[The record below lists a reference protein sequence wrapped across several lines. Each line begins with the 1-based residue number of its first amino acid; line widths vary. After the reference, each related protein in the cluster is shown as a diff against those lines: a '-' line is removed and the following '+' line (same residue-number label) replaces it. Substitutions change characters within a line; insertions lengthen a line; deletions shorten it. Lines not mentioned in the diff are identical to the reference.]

1 MQETV
6 QFVLRNGYAILF
18 AAVLAEQLGL
28 PLPSS
33 PVLLAMGA
41 LAGIGRFSLSL
52 TLVLAVMASLVAD
65 TVWYWL
71 GRRRGYKILNLL
83 CRISLEPDSCV
94 RRTSGVFTRYG
105 PEALLF
111 AKFIPGLS
119 TVAPPMAGLIR
130 MPMWRFLLNDGGG
143 ALAWAGAF
151 AGLGFV
157 FRTQLERVAQ
167 RAMGTGVG
175 IMFLVITVVGGWVGW
190 KFFQRKRFMRKLRIA
205 RITPDELHLK
215 LAAGEQMLIVDLRDA
230 RELASD
236 NAARLPGA
244 IHVPLDQLE
253 SRHEEI
259 PRDRDIVLYCS

>member
-6 QFVLRNGYAILF
+6 QFVLRHGYAILF

-28 PLPSS
+28 PFPSS

-41 LAGIGRFSLSL
+41 LAGIGHFSLL
-52 TLVLAVMASLVAD
+52 VTLMLAVIASLAAD

-83 CRISLEPDSCV
+83 CKISLEPDSCV
-94 RRTSGVFTRYG
+94 RRTSDVFTRYG

-111 AKFIPGLS
+111 AKFVPGLS

-151 AGLGFV
+151 TGLGFV
-157 FRTQLERVAQ
+157 FRAQLERVAEK
-167 RAMGTGVG
+167 AMSTGVE
-175 IMFLVITVVGGWVGW
+175 IMVLVLAVVGGWVGW
-190 KFFQRKRFMRKLRIA
+190 KFFQRKRFMRKLRVA
-205 RITPDELHLK
+205 RISPDELHRK
-215 LAAGEQMLIVDLRDA
+215 MQDGEVVLIVDLRDA
-230 RELASD
+230 RELAGD
-236 NAARLPGA
+236 DAARLPGA

-253 SRHEEI
+253 SRHEDI
-259 PRDRDIVLYCS
+259 PRDREIILYCS

>member
-6 QFVLRNGYAILF
+6 QFVLRYGYAILF
-18 AAVLAEQLGL
+18 ASVLAEQLGL
-28 PLPSS
+28 PLPAS

-41 LAGIGRFSLSL
+41 LAGIGHFSLAL
-52 TLVLAVMASLVAD
+52 ALLLAVIASVLAD

-83 CRISLEPDSCV
+83 CKISLEPDSCV
-94 RRTSGVFTRYG
+94 RRTSDIFTRYG

-111 AKFIPGLS
+111 AKFVPGLS

-130 MPMWRFLLNDGGG
+130 MPLWRFLLNDGGG

-157 FRTQLERVAQ
+157 FRTQLERVAEK
-167 RAMGTGVG
+167 AMSTGAG
-175 IMFLVITVVGGWVGW
+175 IMILVIAVVGGWVGW
-190 KFFQRKRFMRKLRIA
+190 KFFQRARFLRKLRVA
-205 RITPDELHLK
+205 RITPDELHRK
-215 LAAGEQMLIVDLRDA
+215 MQDGDAVLIVDLRDA

-236 NAARLPGA
+236 AARLPGA

-253 SRHEEI
+253 SRHENI
-259 PRDRDIVLYCS
+259 PRDREIILYCS

>member
-6 QFVLRNGYAILF
+6 QFVLRHGYAILF

-33 PVLLAMGA
+33 PFLLAMGA
-41 LAGIGRFSLSL
+41 LAGIGRFSLSFSL
-52 TLVLAVMASLVAD
+52 LLAVIASLLAD

-94 RRTSGVFTRYG
+94 RRTSDVFTHYG

-157 FRTQLERVAQ
+157 FRTQLERVAE
-167 RAMGTGVG
+167 RALNTGVG
-175 IMFLVITVVGGWVGW
+175 IMFLVIALVGGWVGW
-190 KFFQRKRFMRKLRIA
+190 KFFQRKRFMRKLRVS
-205 RITPDELHLK
+205 RITPDELHDK
-215 LAAGEQMLIVDLRDA
+215 MQGGEQVLIVDLRDA
-230 RELASD
+230 RELAAD
-236 NAARLPGA
+236 DAARLPGA

-253 SRHEEI
+253 SRHEDI
-259 PRDRDIVLYCS
+259 PRDREIVLYCS